1 MFDDIFCI
9 YTFFMFLL
17 FLVGQAFLEEAFA
30 FLMKN
35 QRLHPEKETLKTT
48 PVSPSLQV

>member
-9 YTFFMFLL
+9 PFYVFALSCGTSL
-17 FLVGQAFLEEAFA
+17 LEEAFA
-30 FLMKN
+30 FLKN
-35 QRLHPEKETLKTT
+35 QRLHPGEETLKTT